1 MCTCTCTHRLFGILH
16 SEIYPYINHQSSIIS
31 SRMVLYVQVHRI
43 SSLGNMSQSEFHKNA
58 LRQQVSGGG
67 AVEQRMHVL
76 ASWKGKVVGG

>member
-16 SEIYPYINHQSSIIS
+16 SEIYPYIHQSSIIS
-31 SRMVLYVQVHRI
+31 SRMVYNVQVHRVL
-43 SSLGNMSQSEFHKNA
+43 SLGNMSQSKLHKNA

-76 ASWKGKVVGG
+76 VSWKGKLVGG